1 VPDFCRICETRRPRR
16 SCPGVGGDICA
27 PCCGAEREVT
37 VDCPFDCEYLIEARR
52 HEKPSAVRP
61 EDIPNSDIRVTEQF
75 LDEHNDLVIASAS
88 ALFAAAAQAPG
99 AIDYDVR
106 EALEALI
113 KTYRTREA
121 GLIYES
127 RPPNPLAAGIQQLF
141 EQQVNDYREA
151 SARQA
156 GLTMIRDA
164 EILGVLVFLQRMERQ
179 FNNGRRRGRAFL
191 DFLRRFLPSRAPAP
205 ASKIVMA

>member
-1 VPDFCRICETRRPRR
+1 
-16 SCPGVGGDICA
+16 VGGDICA

-37 VDCPFDCEYLIEARR
+37 VDCPLDCEYLIEARR
-52 HEKPSAVRP
+52 HEKPPELRP
-61 EDIPNSDIRVTEQF
+61 EDIPNSDIRVTERF
-75 LDEHNDLVIASAS
+75 LDEHNDLVIASAG
-88 ALFAAAAQAPG
+88 ALFAAAAQVPG

-106 EALEALI
+106 EALDALT
-113 KTYRTREA
+113 KTYRTRES

-127 RPPNPLAAGIQQLF
+127 RPSNPLAAGIQQLF
-141 EQQVNDYREA
+141 EQQVREYREA

-156 GLTMIRDA
+156 GLTTIRNA

-191 DFLRRFLPSRAPAP
+191 DFLRRFLPSRAPSP
-205 ASKIVMA
+205 ASNIVTA